1 MSTLLGDILPL
12 GSLWE
17 RHGQPRQRCARKE
30 DESPKVR
37 NPRRGKRVNKKKKRL
52 GKLLS
57 LGVLDETEHKNMWAE
72 ALSQAAKMS
81 DSSDSEDGEE

>member
-30 DESPKVR
+30 DESPKPP
-37 NPRRGKRVNKKKKRL
+37 NLRGGSRVNKVIRMET
-52 GKLLS
+52 LS
-57 LGVLDETEHKNMWAE
+57 FV
-72 ALSQAAKMS
+72 
-81 DSSDSEDGEE
+81 EEMELEGDQ

>member
-30 DESPKVR
+30 DESPKPP
-37 NPRRGKRVNKKKKRL
+37 NLRRGIRVNAFKFPRLLLLLRFRL
-52 GKLLS
+52 GSGPL
-57 LGVLDETEHKNMWAE
+57 EH
-72 ALSQAAKMS
+72 L
-81 DSSDSEDGEE
+81 